1 MEVQIDNR
9 QDNHRISKKKIRQ
22 TAIAILN
29 ALDYPDAELSILI
42 VDDQQ
47 IAQFNRDYLNRK
59 GPTNVIAFPMRAG
72 RFSEITPSL
81 LGDVVISTDSA
92 HREGQSA
99 GFSMQDRLD
108 QLLIHGI
115 LHLCG
120 YDHENTKTEARR
132 MGKKTEELLTI
143 INAGEVQQWPGYP

>member
-9 QDNHRISKKKIRQ
+9 QDNHRISKRKIRQ
-22 TAIAILN
+22 TAIVILN

-132 MGKKTEELLTI
+132 MEKKTEELLKTI
-143 INAGEVQQWPGYP
+143 KATT

>member
-1 MEVQIDNR
+1 M
-9 QDNHRISKKKIRQ
+9 
-22 TAIAILN
+22 LN

-47 IAQFNRDYLNRK
+47 IAQFNRKYLNRK
-59 GPTNVIAFPMRAG
+59 GPTNVIAFPMHAG
-72 RFSEITPSL
+72 RFAEITPNL
-81 LGDVVISTDSA
+81 LGDVVISAETA
-92 HREGQSA
+92 HRESQNA
-99 GFSMQDRLD
+99 GLSMQDRFD

-132 MGKKTEELLTI
+132 MEKKTEELFKI
-143 INAGEVQQWPGYP
+143 IHATS